1 MYVTYPPSLPPFA
14 CPPHAHFAHL
24 EYTHTHTHIGC
35 CTGLATLLL
44 SQDPPRAQEVRY
56 KLLRGRGS
64 APACIYEHHDGW
76 LDRLNLPHMLHAA
89 LDTVHMVGAT
99 PQPTSVP

>member
-1 MYVTYPPSLPPFA
+1 MYVTYPPSFPPFA

-24 EYTHTHTHIGC
+24 EYTHTLGC

-56 KLLRGRGS
+56 KLLRGG
-64 APACIYEHHDGW
+64 AK
-76 LDRLNLPHMLHAA
+76 LPPVSMKMMMA
-89 LDTVHMVGAT
+89 G
-99 PQPTSVP
+99 